1 MNGEPGHTPVLCEE
15 VLELLS
21 PGGRTG
27 QKKILDCTLGLGG
40 HARALLQTSGTDAQL
55 VGMDADEDNVV
66 FAKRNLA
73 LFEGRVRFFH
83 ANYAQIRE
91 ILAEVGWEK
100 VDILLAD
107 LGVASNQLDRPD
119 RGMSF
124 SLDGPLDMRLDRNSP
139 RTAADLVNQ
148 IGEKELADLIYSF
161 GEERYS
167 RRIARAIVAERQ
179 KNRIERTKQLEDI
192 VFRAMPPA
200 VRQRRKGVHPATRT
214 FQALRIAVNDELRNL
229 EILLGSLGDILGPG
243 GRAAFISFH
252 SLEDRRVKQAFADL
266 AGTGRAKSLTKKP
279 VMATEKE
286 ILENPRSRSA
296 KLRVI
301 EMIN

>member
-1 MNGEPGHTPVLCEE
+1 MNGDPGHRPVLYEE
-15 VLELLS
+15 VLELLQ
-21 PGGRTG
+21 PKTRTG
-27 QKKILDCTLGLGG
+27 QIKILDCTLGLGG
-40 HARALLQTSGTDAQL
+40 HASALMRTSGKDAQL

-83 ANYAQIRE
+83 ANYSQIHDV
-91 ILAEVGWEK
+91 LAEVGWDK

-107 LGVASNQLDRPD
+107 LGIASNQLDNPD

-124 SLDGPLDMRLDRNSP
+124 SQDGPLDMRLDRNSP
-139 RTAADLVNQ
+139 RTAAELVNQ

-179 KNRIERTKQLEDI
+179 KGRIERTKQLEDI
-192 VFRAMPPA
+192 VFRAMPAPL
-200 VRQRRKGVHPATRT
+200 RQKRKGVHPATRT
-214 FQALRIAVNDELRNL
+214 FQALRIAVNEELQNL
-229 EILLGSLGDILGPG
+229 EILLGSLGDVMAVN

-252 SLEDRRVKQAFADL
+252 SLEDRRVKQAFSDL
-266 AGTGRAKSLTKKP
+266 VGTGRAKSLTKKP
-279 VMATEKE
+279 IVATEEE
-286 ILENPRSRSA
+286 IQENPRSRSA
-296 KLRVI
+296 KLRGVEI
-301 EMIN
+301 IR